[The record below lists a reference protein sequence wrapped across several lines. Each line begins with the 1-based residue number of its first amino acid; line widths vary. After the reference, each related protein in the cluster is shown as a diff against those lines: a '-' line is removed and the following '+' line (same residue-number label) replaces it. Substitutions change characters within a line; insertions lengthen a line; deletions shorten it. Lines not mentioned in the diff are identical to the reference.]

1 MTGSA
6 ARDSEQREHI
16 VDAALALAAQRGWEA
31 LRLRDLAAMLGIGL
45 DDIRRHFREKDELID
60 AWFDRAD
67 AAMLGLADSRVLD
80 GFTPRQRLVE
90 LTMAWLDAL
99 EAHRAV
105 TRQMIAAKAEPGHLH
120 IQVPAVMRIS
130 RTVQWLREA
139 AGLEEQGLR
148 RALGETGMTAI
159 YLAVFTRWLG
169 EHGPGSPRSR
179 ALLDSLL
186 GGAERLL
193 QLAPF
198 LSAPAAPRA
207 ETSDTRTTPE
217 ETP

>member
-1 MTGSA
+1 MTGA
-6 ARDSEQREHI
+6 PAQDSEQRERI
-16 VDAALALAAQRGWEA
+16 VDAALALAAERGWEA
-31 LRLRDLAAMLGIGL
+31 LRLHDLAVTLGIGL

-67 AAMLGLADSRVLD
+67 AAMLHLADSGILG

-99 EAHRAV
+99 EPRRAV

-120 IQVPAVMRIS
+120 IQIPAVMRIS

-139 AGLEEQGLR
+139 AGLEDHGLR
-148 RALGETGMTAI
+148 RALGETALTGI
-159 YLAVFTRWLG
+159 YLAVFSRWLT
-169 EHGPGSPRSR
+169 ETRPGSPQTR

-186 GGAERLL
+186 GSAERLL
-193 QLAPF
+193 QAAPF
-198 LSAPAAPRA
+198 LTGTAVRRA
-207 ETSDTRTTPE
+207 D
-217 ETP
+217 

>member
-1 MTGSA
+1 LATGFLA
-6 ARDSEQREHI
+6 EDAMNGAPGQDSQQRERI
-16 VDAALALAAQRGWEA
+16 VDAALALAAQRGWEP
-31 LRLRDLAAMLGIGL
+31 LRLHDLAATLGIGL

-67 AAMLGLADSRVLD
+67 AAMLVLADSGALA
-80 GFTPRQRLVE
+80 GLSPRQRLVQ
-90 LTMAWLDAL
+90 LTMVWLDAL
-99 EAHRAV
+99 EPRRAV

-139 AGLEEQGLR
+139 AGLEDKGLR
-148 RALGETGMTAI
+148 RALGETALTGI
-159 YLAVFTRWLG
+159 YLAVFSRWLA
-169 EHGPGSPRSR
+169 EHRPGSPHTR

-193 QLAPF
+193 QVTPF
-198 LSAPAAPRA
+198 LTAPATRRA
-207 ETSDTRTTPE
+207 D
-217 ETP
+217 

>member
-1 MTGSA
+1 MTGA
-6 ARDSEQREHI
+6 PARDPEQRERI
-16 VDAALALAAQRGWEA
+16 VDAALALAAERGWEA
-31 LRLRDLAAMLGIGL
+31 LRLHDLAATLGIGL
-45 DDIRRHFREKDELID
+45 DDIRPHFREKDELID

-67 AAMLGLADSRVLD
+67 AAMLALADSGALAGLAARECLL
-80 GFTPRQRLVE
+80 R

-99 EAHRAV
+99 EPHRAV

-139 AGLEEQGLR
+139 AGLEDRGLR
-148 RALGETGMTAI
+148 RALGETALTAI
-159 YLAVFTRWLG
+159 YLAVFTRWLA
-169 EHGPGSPRSR
+169 EDRAGSPQTR

-193 QLAPF
+193 QAAPF
-198 LSAPAAPRA
+198 LSGPA
-207 ETSDTRTTPE
+207 TRQAD
-217 ETP
+217 